1 MKKFALVL
9 ILTAV
14 SSFSLFS
21 QTVDNIVENN
31 LQLLGQGKGNQ
42 VKTELI
48 DLMAKYPNEPG
59 IRYLLATVSK
69 DHSAAL
75 SIYNDIIKHNSE
87 SQWADDCYW
96 RLIQYYAIT
105 GEVTKAEDYL
115 QAMRKD
121 YPNSSLLMP
130 ACDVITT
137 VYSKLPKDEQIK
149 TYTFTAVPETDK
161 PVSTPEKINTE
172 SIAVQEQAV
181 EKKPK
186 IEDKVV
192 QKEIIKPQVIK
203 ADTTKTT
210 IQQTKVVAKQDIEA
224 EDPPIN
230 TSNEKFALQVGV
242 YRELVRAEAEQK
254 FYIDKRIRSAIAKKV
269 INGETMYSVVVGEYS
284 SAERA
289 EKAKRIV
296 EKECNCKPIIVNK

>member
-9 ILTAV
+9 ILTII

-31 LQLLGQGKGNQ
+31 LQLLAQGKGNQ

-59 IRYLLATVSK
+59 IRYLLATVSN
-69 DHSAAL
+69 DHLAAIN
-75 SIYNDIIKHNSE
+75 IYNDIIKNNSE
-87 SQWADDCYW
+87 SQWADDSYW

-105 GEVTKAEDYL
+105 GEISTAEEKL
-115 QAMRKD
+115 QEMRQA
-121 YPNSSLLMP
+121 YPNSNLLIV
-130 ACDVITT
+130 ACDVIQT
-137 VYSKLPKDEQIK
+137 VYSKLPIDNQVHEITLTTNTEQPKTISTPQNEKNESLAIK
-149 TYTFTAVPETDK
+149 E
-161 PVSTPEKINTE
+161 PVSDN
-172 SIAVQEQAV
+172 
-181 EKKPK
+181 KPK
-186 IEDKVV
+186 TEENTPK
-192 QKEIIKPQVIK
+192 KEIIRPEITKQ
-203 ADTTKTT
+203 DTTKTT
-210 IQQTKVVAKQDIEA
+210 LQQSKLAVKAEIE
-224 EDPPIN
+224 EDPPIV

-254 FYIDKRIRSAIAKKV
+254 FYIDKRIRSSIAKKV

>member
-1 MKKFALVL
+1 MKKILLVL
-9 ILTAV
+9 IL
-14 SSFSLFS
+14 SIIGSFTLLA
-21 QTVDNIVENN
+21 QTVDNIVEIN

-69 DHSAAL
+69 DNNAAIN
-75 SIYNDIIKHNSE
+75 IYNDIIKNNSE

-105 GEVTKAEDYL
+105 GEISKAEDNL
-115 QAMRKD
+115 QAMRRVF
-121 YPNSSLLMP
+121 PNSNLLLP
-130 ACDVITT
+130 ACDVIQT
-137 VYSKLPKDEQIK
+137 VYSKLTKEEQIK
-149 TYTFTAVPETDK
+149 SHTISVVPEATK
-161 PVSTPEKINTE
+161 PLTTPVKVSNE
-172 SIAVQEQAV
+172 SVAVQEQAV
-181 EKKPK
+181 VKKPK
-186 IEDKVV
+186 NENDVL
-192 QKEIIKPQVIK
+192 QKEIIRPQVSIT
-203 ADTTKTT
+203 DTTKTT
-210 IQQTKVVAKQDIEA
+210 IQHTKVVVKTEIED

-242 YRELVRAEAEQK
+242 FRELVRAEAEQK
-254 FYIDKRIRSAIAKKV
+254 FYIEKRIRSAITKKV
-269 INGETMYSVVVGEYS
+269 VNGETMYSVVVGEYS